1 MGYALSWVA
10 VKGGTSDAVQSAIG
24 LRPSGQREDIPESD
38 IVAAALPN
46 GWYLVLYRGCAAAD
60 RARKSLSRSGEVV
73 YCSVEEHV
81 MVSAASA
88 WKDGKCQWSVVHDG
102 QNDIYDLQVEGPLP
116 ASFAS
121 IRDRQKAK
129 QDAGEKLAIGGE
141 DFAVDHMFDV
151 PVDVAQELT
160 GFRHDRD
167 VPGLEGDAYEVLENA
182 KKRWG
187 LF

>member
-1 MGYALSWVA
+1 MGYALSWAATKV
-10 VKGGTSDAVQSAIG
+10 SAETVHSVLG
-24 LRPSGQREDIPESD
+24 LRPTGKREEIPKSD
-38 IVAAALPN
+38 MVGVELRG
-46 GWYLVLYRGCAAAD
+46 GWYLVFYRGCTAANQ
-60 RARKSLSRSGEVV
+60 ARKSLSRLGEVV

-81 MVSAASA
+81 MVSAASV
-88 WKDGKCQWSVVHDG
+88 WKGGKCLWSVVHDG
-102 QNDIYDLQVEGPLP
+102 QKGICDLQVEGRLP

-141 DFAVDHMFDV
+141 EFAVDHIFDV
-151 PVDVAQELT
+151 PVDLAHELT

-167 VPGLEGDAYEVLENA
+167 VPGVEGNAYTVLEKA

>member
-1 MGYALSWVA
+1 MGYALSWA
-10 VKGGTSDAVQSAIG
+10 ATKGDAETVHSALG
-24 LRPSGQREDIPESD
+24 LRPTGKREESPKSD
-38 IVAAALPN
+38 IVGAELRG
-46 GWYLVLYRGCAAAD
+46 GWYLVLYRGCDAAR
-60 RARKSLSRSGEVV
+60 RARESLSRLGEVV

-88 WKDGKCQWSVVHDG
+88 WKDGKCLWSVVHDG
-102 QNDIYDLQVEGPLP
+102 QEGINDLQVKGALP

-129 QDAGEKLAIGGE
+129 QDAGEKVPTDGE
-141 DFAVDHMFDV
+141 EFAVDHMFDV
-151 PVDVAQELT
+151 PVDLALELT

-167 VPGLEGDAYEVLENA
+167 VPGVEGNAYEVLESA

>member
-1 MGYALSWVA
+1 MGYALSWA
-10 VKGGTSDAVQSAIG
+10 AIKGDAERVHSVLG
-24 LRPSGQREDIPESD
+24 LRSTGKREEVPKSD
-38 IVAAALPN
+38 IVGAELRG
-46 GWYLVLYRGCAAAD
+46 GWYLELYRACDAAN
-60 RARKSLSRSGEVV
+60 RARKSSSRLGEVV

-88 WKDGKCQWSVVHDG
+88 WKDGKCLWSVVHNG
-102 QNDIYDLQVEGPLP
+102 QEGINDLQVEGPLP
-116 ASFAS
+116 ASLVS
-121 IRDRQKAK
+121 IRDRQRAK
-129 QDAGEKLAIGGE
+129 QNAEEKVAIGTE

-151 PVDVAQELT
+151 PVDLALELT

-167 VPGLEGDAYEVLENA
+167 VPGVEGNAYEVLENA